1 MKPIHMKWVENMGT
15 QTWTQSNETM
25 YKLETMNG
33 SSLERIHFFAP
44 NDEIAEM
51 MKQAILQKTK
61 SSSVGNLMRMQ

>member
-1 MKPIHMKWVENMGT
+1 MGT